1 MVVPS
6 IDPHP
11 LSAVAKGWVIP
22 DEDVDSR
29 RALRQAKRASLSLSS
44 PPPPPSSCT
53 PLDLAGVVPATSA
66 AHHSPF
72 GACLG
77 AHPDEEKGRSLRSS
91 SGTLLFAK
99 STWQSPLIQHDFACA
114 STPVAIVGLGD
125 DEEEGGWT
133 DAWIADRGIKSEVV
147 FSKANMPSIVG
158 PAKFDWIV
166 VLATAVDTANG
177 NLDLSNRGIA
187 FVPDSVWELKTLR
200 RLPQPLPKST
210 STGIMFSESSLL
222 LGAGSTCSFSRT
234 QSVPATTPNMFGSK
248 GCTIAM
254 GTRSFAR
261 SSTVSFGRTPSEQNS
276 RSSPLSFSVPLKLN
290 LTHNELT
297 ASSLSNSLFTLP
309 NLEQLFL
316 GQNRLDRIPAG
327 IGRLS
332 GLVTLSLRS
341 NKLRYLPAEILK
353 LENLEQITLHPNPFM
368 PPPVT
373 SKDKKSSDRVDDT
386 DSKRVLGPLRV
397 HFAVPSLIET
407 MTRYLLS
414 PSSAPT
420 PSQPNPPLRISLW
433 ERPTNF
439 PDSLVEPFL
448 STPFPTS
455 CVSRRARTVSGTS
468 TDSSWSVASTV
479 DDGATVST
487 QPFDP
492 FANVCQSPV
501 HDGEAKVFFRPAVE
515 RYEWVAEGTFLKP
528 SLKRV
533 DGAKTIPILHRG
545 CGRTCLDWLE
555 DRENL
560 SS

>member
-44 PPPPPSSCT
+44 PPPPSSCT
-53 PLDLAGVVPATSA
+53 PLDLAAVPATSA
-66 AHHSPF
+66 HDSPF
-72 GACLG
+72 GSRFG
-77 AHPDEEKGRSLRSS
+77 IHPDEEKGRSLRTS

-99 STWQSPLIQHDFACA
+99 STWESPLMRHDIACA
-114 STPVAIVGLGD
+114 SPPVGIVGLGD
-125 DEEEGGWT
+125 DEEEGGWM
-133 DAWIADRGIKSEVV
+133 DAWIADRGIKSEDV
-147 FSKANMPSIVG
+147 FSKSNMPSIVG
-158 PAKFDWIV
+158 PAEFDWSV
-166 VLATAVDTANG
+166 VLATAVETANG

-210 STGIMFSESSLL
+210 PTGILFSCPHSSLL
-222 LGAGSTCSFSRT
+222 SGAGSTRPLTRT
-234 QSVPATTPNMFGSK
+234 QSVPVTAPNMFGAKSAAS
-248 GCTIAM
+248 TTD
-254 GTRSFAR
+254 TRSFAR
-261 SSTVSFGRTPSEQNS
+261 SSTISFGRASSEQIP

-316 GQNRLDRIPAG
+316 GQNRLERIPEG

-341 NKLRYLPAEILK
+341 NKLRYLPAEILQ
-353 LENLEQITLHPNPFM
+353 LENLEQITLHPNPFIA
-368 PPPVT
+368 PPVA
-373 SKDKKSSDRVDDT
+373 SKDTKSIQ
-386 DSKRVLGPLRV
+386 SKRVLDPLRV
-397 HFAVPSLIET
+397 HFAVPSLVET

-414 PSSAPT
+414 PSSPPT
-420 PSQPNPPLRISLW
+420 SSDPNPPLRISQW
-433 ERPTNF
+433 ERPANF
-439 PDSLVEPFL
+439 SDSLVEPFL
-448 STPFPTS
+448 SSPFPTS
-455 CVSRRARTVSGTS
+455 CVSRRERTVSGTS
-468 TDSSWSVASTV
+468 TDSSWSVASAV
-479 DDGATVST
+479 NECSATFA

-492 FANVCQSPV
+492 LANVCRSPA
-501 HDGEAKVFFRPAVE
+501 HDGEARVFFRPAVE
-515 RYEWVAEGTFLKP
+515 RFEWVAEGTLLKP
-528 SLKRV
+528 SMRKV
-533 DGAKTIPILHRG
+533 EGARTIPILHRG

-555 DRENL
+555 DREY
-560 SS
+560 SSS